1 MAGYAFSQILIVT
14 SDRVVH
20 RQRPFVMLVS
30 PCRFA
35 IDGFLPFVPFDVPAE
50 SAAVLSFFFSLALRS
65 SVPEL
70 TVSPVSA
77 ASRSEWSRLVD
88 GTPDSTFFHR
98 WEWRSLLCDELGYT
112 DRYLA
117 AHRDGVMVGLLPLV
131 EVRSPLFG
139 RNLTSLPFCSYAGP
153 LVSGTACGESSP
165 AQVTQAL
172 VRAAVD
178 LARHLGCRV
187 IAASASDAKLAVIQE
202 TYAPD
207 AVVNVSKGFKDR
219 VKEITGGRGADV
231 IFDPVGGDV
240 FDESVRC
247 IAFDG
252 RILSIGFTSGRL
264 PVLPVNYALIK
275 GFSVMG
281 VRAGE
286 YGRQFPERGR
296 ENNAAIWKL
305 ADEGA
310 VHPRVHAEYPLDGWR
325 EAFDTLAERTVVGK
339 TIIRPDL

>member
-1 MAGYAFSQILIVT
+1 MRALVVEELAAEYAGCRVRDLPDPTPGPGEVLVRVRSGAVNFPDLMQTRGEHQHKPPLPFIPGMELAGDVVAVGDGVTAFAPGDAVAGGARGAFAELASVPAAGLHRKPEGMTYGQAAGYPV
-14 SDRVVH
+14 
-20 RQRPFVMLVS
+20 
-30 PCRFA
+30 CY
-35 IDGFLPFVPFDVPAE
+35 
-50 SAAVLSFFFSLALRS
+50 
-65 SVPEL
+65 L
-70 TVSPVSA
+70 TAWV
-77 ASRSEWSRLVD
+77 
-88 GTPDSTFFHR
+88 
-98 WEWRSLLCDELGYT
+98 
-112 DRYLA
+112 
-117 AHRDGVMVGLLPLV
+117 
-131 EVRSPLFG
+131 
-139 RNLTSLPFCSYAGP
+139 
-153 LVSGTACGESSP
+153 
-165 AQVTQAL
+165 AL
-172 VRAAVD
+172 VRRAQVQPGEWVLVHGAAGGTGMAAVD

-187 IAASASDAKLAVIQE
+187 IAASASDEKLAVIQQ

-310 VHPRVHAEYPLDGWR
+310 VHPRVHAEYPLDSWR
-325 EAFDTLAERTVVGK
+325 EAYDTLAERTVVGK